1 MIASLIISTR
11 NRSKYLNQTL
21 ESVAK
26 QTMDQNCFEVI
37 IIDNGSTDNTKEI
50 VNNYDKPMLLKKK
63 NGYTCKK
70 LGMELEII
78 PVFDV
83 QEYILWRKLYV

>member
-1 MIASLIISTR
+1 M
-11 NRSKYLNQTL
+11 
-21 ESVAK
+21 
-26 QTMDQNCFEVI
+26 
-37 IIDNGSTDNTKEI
+37 I